1 MLVPAGRMNAK
12 SKIKIYK
19 KILEVCGECKGAHEF
34 TANKVKELCT
44 QEGIST
50 EEVRLYIF

>member
-1 MLVPAGRMNAK
+1 MNAK
-12 SKIKIYK
+12 SKIRICK
-19 KILEVCGECKGAHEF
+19 KIIEEVYTEYNGAKEF
-34 TANKVKELCT
+34 ITNKVKELCS